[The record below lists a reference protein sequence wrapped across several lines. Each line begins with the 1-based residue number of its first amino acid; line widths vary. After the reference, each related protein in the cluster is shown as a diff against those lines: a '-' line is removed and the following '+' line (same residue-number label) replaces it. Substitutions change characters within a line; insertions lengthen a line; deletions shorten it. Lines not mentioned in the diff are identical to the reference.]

1 MKMFFDTSV
10 LVAAALKHHPH
21 HRRSLAALAETGRQ
35 TASCG
40 AHSLAELYAVLTRLP
55 GNGRLDRDQALLV
68 LDGVEQ
74 KMEVVSLTA
83 REYRAA
89 INESAA
95 AGVLGGRIYDA
106 LLAECALKARATR
119 ILTWNVAHFRS
130 LRPEV
135 AVKVQTP

>member
-1 MKMFFDTSV
+1 MKVFFDTSV
-10 LVAAALKHHPH
+10 LVAAALKQHPH
-21 HRRSLAALAETGRQ
+21 HHRSLAAIAETDRQ
-35 TASCG
+35 NACCG
-40 AHSLAELYAVLTRLP
+40 AHSQAELYAVLTRLP
-55 GNGRLDRDQALLV
+55 GKDRVGGDRALLV
-68 LDGVEQ
+68 LDGIEQ

-95 AGVLGGRIYDA
+95 AGVLGGRLYDA

-135 AVKVQTP
+135 AAKVQTP